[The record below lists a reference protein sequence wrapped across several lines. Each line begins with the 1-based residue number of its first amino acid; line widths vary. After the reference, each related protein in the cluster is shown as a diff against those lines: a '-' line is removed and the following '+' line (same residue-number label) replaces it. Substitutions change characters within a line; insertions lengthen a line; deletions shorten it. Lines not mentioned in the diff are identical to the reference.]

1 MGIGYNYKVRT
12 DMSTYSRSFLS
23 GFSISAGMKVKS
35 FGVGVAFAQPHTG
48 ATTFMVNI
56 STNLTELGL

>member
-1 MGIGYNYKVRT
+1 
-12 DMSTYSRSFLS
+12 MSTYSRSFLS